1 MTYNP
6 REIAPV
12 IKEALQDMPVVV
24 ITGMR
29 QSGKSTFLKMEAGL
43 KGRKYITL
51 DDFAYLSAVREDPES
66 FIDTN
71 APLTIDEAQK
81 CPEILT
87 AIKKIV
93 DKKRIPGQFLL
104 SGSANFAMLKGITE
118 SLAGRAVYF
127 TMHPFTRREI
137 HGSLAEKPY
146 IQQLMETGMPL
157 KAKAMPPLLENDVL
171 LGGMPS
177 VCLGDVT
184 NRQL

>member
-43 KGRKYITL
+43 KRRRYVTL
-51 DDFAYLSAVREDPES
+51 DDFAYLSAAREDPES
-66 FIDTN
+66 FIDTDT
-71 APLTIDEAQK
+71 PLTIDEAQK

-118 SLAGRAVYF
+118 SLAGRAKF
-127 TMHPFTRREI
+127 
-137 HGSLAEKPY
+137 AEP
-146 IQQLMETGMPL
+146 
-157 KAKAMPPLLENDVL
+157 
-171 LGGMPS
+171 
-177 VCLGDVT
+177 
-184 NRQL
+184 